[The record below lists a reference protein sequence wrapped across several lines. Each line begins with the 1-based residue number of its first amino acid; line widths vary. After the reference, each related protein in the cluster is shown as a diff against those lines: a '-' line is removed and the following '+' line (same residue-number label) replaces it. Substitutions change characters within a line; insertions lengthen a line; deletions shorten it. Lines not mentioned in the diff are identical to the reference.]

1 MADFPKLK
9 TGAVTQ
15 YPSERHVE
23 YSTRVLSF
31 IGGAEQRWREMRSGG
46 RRWVLCLAQVDE
58 TEMNDIAAFFHDQ
71 NGRLGRF
78 SFEDPWDG
86 TVFPD
91 CSFDQDDFTVS
102 CAGEGRLSA
111 MVQLRENR

>member
-9 TGAVTQ
+9 TGATTQ

-31 IGGAEQRWREMRSGG
+31 IGGAEQRWRERGSGG
-46 RRWVLCLAQVDE
+46 RRWVLCLAEVDE
-58 TEMNDIAAFFHDQ
+58 SEMAGIAAFFSSQ
-71 NGRLGRF
+71 NGRLGHF
-78 SFEDPWDG
+78 SFEDPWTG
-86 TVFPD
+86 SVFPD
-91 CSFDQDDFTVS
+91 CSFDQDGFTVS

-111 MVQLRENR
+111 VVQIRENR